1 MYPLWSFVIMYVTH
15 QNMYTMPVDISQMPI
30 CLATKHIFWNYPPT
44 QDDSHQRFLM
54 AFSVGEISHLE
65 GGASGHTAW
74 NGKAMLAVKS
84 ASNQRMNAKAMVTQE
99 MP

>member
-1 MYPLWSFVIMYVTH
+1 MVLCDHVCNTSKYVHHASRYFSNAYLFGNKT
-15 QNMYTMPVDISQMPI
+15 
-30 CLATKHIFWNYPPT
+30 IFLELPPT

-65 GGASGHTAW
+65 GGASGHTPW